1 MQITINIPTKSD
13 IINGLGV
20 VVSAARNGE
29 PWSKSQ
35 LGQYADKS
43 GVYIH
48 HSNGEILYIGKTT
61 KGYHGNFGERL
72 RREFQKKASKNSTLY
87 QLLARQ
93 ENAIRTYCI
102 ELDAIDGLVR
112 LEQMPI
118 SVVRKALIME
128 QALIGVYN
136 PEGNKG

>member
-1 MQITINIPTKSD
+1 MQITINIPPKSD
-13 IINGLGV
+13 IINGGV
-20 VVSAARNGE
+20 VLSVARNDE
-29 PWSKSQ
+29 SWSKLQ

-61 KGYHGNFGERL
+61 TGSYGIFGERL
-72 RREFQKKASKNSTLY
+72 RREFKNKASKNPDLY

-93 ENAIRTYCI
+93 TNEVRTYFLEI
-102 ELDAIDGLVR
+102 EEIDRLVSA
-112 LEQMPI
+112 EQAQIP
-118 SVVRKALIME
+118 VVNKALILE